1 MLRLEF
7 FQLKDYI
14 KESCAFL
21 GIDVVTIT
29 EHLMRIKIPQH
40 LKNEFS
46 GVVEYEI
53 SLIKTSNPQQTYIT
67 FESFLTQKLAKL
79 VAEQNH
85 GVGHILLKYPID
97 LMVEEIAK
105 KFLNCEIVVESKDQ
119 VEFDKLYVWCKT
131 TVHGQ
136 LIEEYLK
143 GFEVNVETGSVK
155 PLVEDLEQIL
165 LKGKNVSIDGLSKEK
180 LDMALSTVLNEASK
194 DAERFVD
201 KITKQTN
208 NQLLHEIKRITD
220 YYDTLIADNQAGET
234 SKGNDPKTEINLL
247 VKEREALI
255 HQQQLKFSMSENEV
269 IIEPV
274 AILVSRNIVEHAAVR
289 IHRNDGNTLLVVH
302 GDNSINI
309 LCPISNSTEGPF
321 TITSDHTLVSEK
333 HSFKCT
339 SCNKLFDERK
349 LNGCMVCTDPI
360 CPYCMT
366 ISSVSKNPLCN
377 AHNINCPT
385 CLQPCAEVEQHLC
398 TNCNQFY
405 CSNCNQGNLC
415 PLCKSITPI
424 SSITPTMQRIIKA
437 MPNSVKSKKF
447 EYAEKGNR
455 IALIGKG
462 LLFKEFFVIYD
473 KKEERIVVIQEYGMF
488 NKKK

>member
-1 MLRLEF
+1 MQF

-46 GVVEYEI
+46 GVIEYEI
-53 SLIKTSNPQQTYIT
+53 SFIKTSNPQQTYIT

-85 GVGHILLKYPID
+85 GVGHILLNYPID
-97 LMVEEIAK
+97 LMMEEITK
-105 KFLNCEIVVESKDQ
+105 KFPNCEIGLESKEL

-143 GFEVNVETGSVK
+143 GFEANIETGSVN

-165 LKGKNVSIDGLSKEK
+165 LEGNTVSIDGLSREK
-180 LDMALSTVLNEASK
+180 LDLALSTVLNEASK

-201 KITKQTN
+201 KITRQTN
-208 NQLLHEIKRITD
+208 KQLLHEIKRITD

-234 SKGNDPKTEINLL
+234 SKGNDPKTEIDLL

-274 AILVSRNIVEHAAVR
+274 AILVARNIVEHAAVR
-289 IHRNDGNTLLVVH
+289 IHRNDGNTLLKIH
-302 GDNSINI
+302 GDNPINI
-309 LCPISNSTEGPF
+309 HCPISDSTEGPF
-321 TITSDHTLVSEK
+321 TITSDHAVVAEK
-333 HSFKCT
+333 HSFICT
-339 SCNKLFDERK
+339 TCNKLFDERK
-349 LNGCMVCTDPI
+349 LNGCMICTDPI
-360 CPYCMT
+360 CPSCMT
-366 ISSVSKNPLCN
+366 ISSVSKKPLCN
-377 AHNINCPT
+377 AHDINCPT

-424 SSITPTMQRIIKA
+424 SSITPTLQRIIKA

-473 KKEERIVVIQEYGMF
+473 KKEERIIVMQEFGMF

>member
-1 MLRLEF
+1 MEF

-21 GIDVVTIT
+21 GIDVVTIN
-29 EHLMRIKIPQH
+29 EHLMHITIPQH

-53 SLIKTSNPQQTYIT
+53 SLIKTSNPKQTYIT
-67 FESFLTQKLAKL
+67 FESFFTQKLAKL

-97 LMVEEIAK
+97 LMVEEIIRN
-105 KFLNCEIVVESKDQ
+105 FPNCEIGIENKEQVES
-119 VEFDKLYVWCKT
+119 DKLYVWCKT

-143 GFEVNVETGSVK
+143 GFEVNIETGSVDL
-155 PLVEDLEQIL
+155 LVEDLEQISH
-165 LKGKNVSIDGLSKEK
+165 KGTNVLIDGLSKEK
-180 LDMALSTVLNEASK
+180 LDLALSAVLNEASK

-234 SKGNDPKTEINLL
+234 SKGNDPKTEIDLL

-255 HQQQLKFSMSENEV
+255 HQQHLKFSMSENEV

-274 AILVSRNIVEHAAVR
+274 AILVARSIVEYAAVK
-289 IHRNDGNTLLVVH
+289 IHRNDGNTLLRVH
-302 GDNSINI
+302 GDNPINI
-309 LCPISNSTEGPF
+309 HCSISDSTEGPF
-321 TITSDHTLVSEK
+321 TITSDHVLVAER
-333 HSFKCT
+333 HSFMCMT
-339 SCNKLFDERK
+339 CNKVFDERK
-349 LNGCMVCTDPI
+349 LNGCMICTDLI
-360 CPYCMT
+360 CPSCMM
-366 ISSVSKNPLCN
+366 ISNVSKKPLCN
-377 AHNINCPT
+377 VHTINCPT

-405 CSNCNQGNLC
+405 CSNCNPGNLC

-424 SSITPTMQRIIKA
+424 SSITPIVQRIIKGI
-437 MPNSVKSKKF
+437 PYSVKPKKF

-455 IALIGKG
+455 IALMGKG
-462 LLFKEFFVIYD
+462 LLFKEFFLIYD
-473 KKEERIVVIQEYGMF
+473 KKEERIIEIQEFGIF

>member
-1 MLRLEF
+1 MEF

-29 EHLMRIKIPQH
+29 EHLMRITIPQH

-53 SLIKTSNPQQTYIT
+53 SLIKTSNPKQTYIT

-97 LMVEEIAK
+97 LMVEEIIK
-105 KFLNCEIVVESKDQ
+105 KFPNCDIGMENKEQ
-119 VEFDKLYVWCKT
+119 VEIDKLYVWCKT

-143 GFEVNVETGSVK
+143 GFEVNVETGSVN
-155 PLVEDLEQIL
+155 PLLEDLEQIL
-165 LKGKNVSIDGLSKEK
+165 LKGTNVSIDGLSKEK
-180 LDMALSTVLNEASK
+180 LDLALSAVLNEASK
-194 DAERFVD
+194 DAKRFVD
-201 KITKQTN
+201 KISKQTN
-208 NQLLHEIKRITD
+208 NQLLHEINRITD

-234 SKGNDPKTEINLL
+234 SKGNDPKTEIDLL

-255 HQQQLKFSMSENEV
+255 HQQHLKFSMSENEV

-274 AILVSRNIVEHAAVR
+274 AILVARNIVEHAAVR
-289 IHRNDGNTLLVVH
+289 IHRNDGNTLLRVH
-302 GDNSINI
+302 GDNPINI
-309 LCPISNSTEGPF
+309 HCSISDSTEGPF
-321 TITSDHTLVSEK
+321 TITSDHVLVAEK
-333 HSFKCT
+333 HSFMCT
-339 SCNKLFDERK
+339 TCNKFFDERK
-349 LNGCMVCTDPI
+349 LNGCMICTDPI
-360 CPYCMT
+360 CPSCMT
-366 ISSVSKNPLCN
+366 ISSVSKKPLCN
-377 AHNINCPT
+377 AHKINCPT

-405 CSNCNQGNLC
+405 CSNCNPGNLC

-424 SSITPTMQRIIKA
+424 SSITPTLQRIIKA

-473 KKEERIVVIQEYGMF
+473 KKEERVIVIQEFGLF

>member
-1 MLRLEF
+1 MLKLEF

-21 GIDVVTIT
+21 GIDVVMIS
-29 EHLMRIKIPQH
+29 EHLMRITVPQH

-53 SLIKTSNPQQTYIT
+53 SLIQTSNPKQTYIT
-67 FESFLTQKLAKL
+67 FESFFTQKLAKL

-97 LMVEEIAK
+97 LMVDEITK
-105 KFLNCEIVVESKDQ
+105 KFPNCEIGVENKEQ
-119 VEFDKLYVWCKT
+119 VEIDKLYVWCKT

-143 GFEVNVETGSVK
+143 GFEVNVETGSVT
-155 PLVEDLEQIL
+155 PLVEDLEQIIL
-165 LKGKNVSIDGLSKEK
+165 EGINVSIDGLSKEK
-180 LDMALSTVLNEASK
+180 LDMALSNVLNEASI

-201 KITKQTN
+201 KIKKQTN
-208 NQLLHEIKRITD
+208 NQLLHEITRIND
-220 YYDTLIADNQAGET
+220 YYDTLIAENQAGET
-234 SKGNDPKTEINLL
+234 SKGNDPKTEIDLL

-255 HQQQLKFSMSENEV
+255 HQQKLKFSMSENEV
-269 IIEPV
+269 TIEPV
-274 AILVSRNIVEHAAVR
+274 AILAARNIVEHATVR
-289 IHRNDGNTLLVVH
+289 IHRNDGHTLLKVN
-302 GDNSINI
+302 GDNPINI
-309 LCPISNSTEGPF
+309 HCSISGSTEGPF
-321 TITSDHTLVSEK
+321 TITSDHVLVAEK
-333 HSFKCT
+333 HTFTCT
-339 SCNKLFDERK
+339 TCNKLFDERK

-360 CPYCMT
+360 CPSCMT
-366 ISSVSKNPLCN
+366 ISSVSKQPLCN
-377 AHNINCPT
+377 AHNINCHT
-385 CLQPCAEVEQHLC
+385 CLQSCAEVEQHLC

-405 CSNCNQGNLC
+405 CSNCNPGNLC

-424 SSITPTMQRIIKA
+424 SSITPTVQRIIKA
-437 MPNSVKSKKF
+437 MPNSIKSKKF

-455 IALIGKG
+455 IILVGKG
-462 LLFKEFFVIYD
+462 LFFKEFLVIYD
-473 KKEERIVVIQEYGMF
+473 KKEDQIVEIQEFGMF